1 MEDARRQVASM
12 RSHGVL
18 VNGPSPADIA
28 AAEKAL
34 DALEDELVAV
44 VEPELPP
51 EAAQGVALDPD
62 AHLRLGGW
70 HATFAIVEAERV
82 GIDTAAP
89 ESTHLAAGIREAQD
103 LLQAL
108 TDKLAAQEAMYVP
121 AINQLSLLTPPTVA
135 PRPPELRRKP
145 QPILLL
151 ERLSLNR

>member
-1 MEDARRQVASM
+1 M

-34 DALEDELVAV
+34 DALEDELAAV

-51 EAAQGVALDPD
+51 EAAQGDALDPD
-62 AHLRLGGW
+62 AHLRPGGRQ
-70 HATFAIVEAERV
+70 AAFAIAKAERA

-89 ESTHLAAGIREAQD
+89 ESTHFAAGIRQAQD

-108 TDKLAAQEAMYVP
+108 TDELAAQEAMYVP

>member
-1 MEDARRQVASM
+1 MEVARRQVASM

-34 DALEDELVAV
+34 DALEDELAAV
-44 VEPELPP
+44 VEPELP

-62 AHLRLGGW
+62 SRLRPGGRQ
-70 HATFAIVEAERV
+70 AAFAIAEAERA

-89 ESTHLAAGIREAQD
+89 ESTHFAAGIRQAQD

-108 TDKLAAQEAMYVP
+108 TDQLVAQEAMYVP
-121 AINQLSLLTPPTVA
+121 TINELSLLTPPTVA
-135 PRPPELRRKP
+135 PDHRSCVENRSP
-145 QPILLL
+145 
-151 ERLSLNR
+151 SCYLNGFR

>member
-1 MEDARRQVASM
+1 M

-34 DALEDELVAV
+34 DALEDELAAV

-62 AHLRLGGW
+62 ARLRPGGR
-70 HATFAIVEAERV
+70 HAAFAIAEAERA

-89 ESTHLAAGIREAQD
+89 ESTHFAAGIRQAQD

-108 TDKLAAQEAMYVP
+108 TDKLVAQEAMYVP
-121 AINQLSLLTPPTVA
+121 TINQLSLLTPPTVA
-135 PRPPELRRKP
+135 PQPPELRRKP

>member
-1 MEDARRQVASM
+1 M
-12 RSHGVL
+12 GPP
-18 VNGPSPADIA
+18 PSPP
-28 AAEKAL
+28 
-34 DALEDELVAV
+34 VG
-44 VEPELPP
+44 PP
-51 EAAQGVALDPD
+51 TGRNPPTIGPRQKYQRA
-62 AHLRLGGW
+62 
-70 HATFAIVEAERV
+70 

-89 ESTHLAAGIREAQD
+89 ESTHFAAGIRQAQD

-108 TDKLAAQEAMYVP
+108 TDQLAAQEAMYVP